1 MSGASDWTERHRPMS
16 EHQLEG
22 NEIQRRHIREWL
34 DGWVNGNPKKK
45 GILLVGPPGVG
56 KTTVA
61 RAIAHDMGWTVIE
74 LNASDSRNAVAI
86 RKAATQGSTHR
97 SLFHD
102 PNKPQQRTLILLD
115 EVDHI
120 GGGLRAVS
128 EDRIRKEIEGD
139 DPVSLSGDSG
149 GKAELLRLLEATK
162 QPVILACNDVMGLWG
177 RSSSTWRNTKDRFSK
192 HLITINFDRVSN
204 EALRRIARRVL
215 REEKIEFT
223 QDAIESLIQ
232 GNHGD
237 LRALVRDLQVLSTGS
252 VTSLTKNLVTE
263 HLEAGVRDVTTE
275 VFPGMENLYRSR
287 TAEEAVQLGR
297 TIDKQPSD
305 LMNWVHWNNS
315 SLFGNDS
322 IQMAS
327 NALVVADKSVES
339 RYRDLAH
346 HSSYWT
352 LHLSSLSASVANSK
366 PLEGRIYASYPNYL
380 RRSGSWTRPAIISH
394 LSDMSKTSKSTV
406 RREFLP
412 LLSALSREDS
422 VIGDPND
429 FAISLSLGLSSQEHA
444 TLCNMAVSRKSTKA
458 MMKSFDDAEQKW
470 KEPVVAQIIEEL
482 PVEAP
487 VEEIAESVV
496 EEPTIDSA
504 QRTLF

>member
-34 DGWVNGNPKKK
+34 DGWVNGKPKKK

-128 EDRIRKEIEGD
+128 EDRIRKELEGD

-215 REEKIEFT
+215 REENIEFT

-237 LRALVRDLQVLSTGS
+237 LRALVRDLQVISTGS
-252 VTSLTKNLVTE
+252 VSSLTKNQVAE
-263 HLEAGVRDVTTE
+263 HLDAGVRDVTTE

-315 SLFGNDS
+315 SLFGNNS

-327 NALVVADKSVES
+327 KALVVADKSVES

-444 TLCNMAVSRKSTKA
+444 TLCNMPVSRKSTKA
-458 MMKSFDDAEQKW
+458 MMKAFDEAEQKW
-470 KEPVVAQIIEEL
+470 KEPIVAQIIEPAE
-482 PVEAP
+482 EP
-487 VEEIAESVV
+487 VEEVAEPAV

>member
-128 EDRIRKEIEGD
+128 EDRIRKELEGD

-215 REEKIEFT
+215 REENIDFT
-223 QDAIESLIQ
+223 QDAIETLIQ

-237 LRALVRDLQVLSTGS
+237 LRALVRDLQVISTGS
-252 VTSLTKNLVTE
+252 VSSLTKNQVAE
-263 HLEAGVRDVTTE
+263 HLDAGVRDVTTE

-315 SLFGNDS
+315 SLFGNNS

-327 NALVVADKSVES
+327 KALVVADKSVES

-352 LHLSSLSASVANSK
+352 LHLSSLSASVANST
-366 PLEGRIYASYPNYL
+366 PIEGRIYASYPNYL

-444 TLCNMAVSRKSTKA
+444 TLCNMPVSRKSTKT
-458 MMKSFDDAEQKW
+458 MMKAFDEAEQKW
-470 KEPVVAQIIEEL
+470 KEPIVAQIIEPAE
-482 PVEAP
+482 EP
-487 VEEIAESVV
+487 VEEVAEPAV